1 LSERVDCV
9 VIGAGIVGLAV
20 GRALAEA
27 GRDVV
32 VLERNDRI
40 GEETSARNSEV
51 IHAGIHYATGSLKAR
66 LCVDGK
72 RQLYQYCEQ
81 KRIPHRRCGKL
92 IVAADGAP
100 PSRLEHIASQ
110 AEANGVIDLE
120 WLDAGALAHRE
131 PSVRGSAALWSPSTG
146 IVDVHALVQALA
158 GDIEAAGGVIA
169 TGSEVQGVEVVT
181 DAIRLEVRS
190 HGDASELDAATVINA
205 AGLSAGRLAANAR
218 GAEGNTLPS
227 IRFAKGNYFL
237 YEGHCPF
244 TALVYP
250 LPVDGGLGIHATFDL
265 AGRLRFGPDVEWV
278 ERIDYAVD
286 GRRRGAFAEAIR
298 SYWPALDET
307 RLVPGYAGIRPKLV
321 GPGEPPADFRI
332 DLAARGTRRQ
342 LVHLLG
348 IESPGLTSALA
359 IADHV
364 AERVAMAAGHAS

>member
-1 LSERVDCV
+1 MSERVDCV
-9 VIGAGIVGLAV
+9 VIGAGVVGLAV

-32 VLERNDRI
+32 VLERNGRI
-40 GEETSARNSEV
+40 GEETTARNSEV
-51 IHAGIHYATGSLKAR
+51 IHAGIHYARGSLKAR

-72 RQLYQYCEQ
+72 RQLYEYCER

-92 IVAADGAP
+92 IVAADGTSPA
-100 PSRLEHIASQ
+100 RLLRIIGQ
-110 AEANGVIDLE
+110 AEANGVTDLE
-120 WLDAGALAHRE
+120 WLDVAALARRE
-131 PSVRGSAALWSPSTG
+131 PAVRGAAALWSPSTG
-146 IVDVHALVQALA
+146 IVDAHALVQALA

-169 TGSEVQGVEVVT
+169 TGSEVQRLAVVP
-181 DAIRLEVRS
+181 DAIRLDIRS
-190 HGDASELDAATVINA
+190 RGDASQLEAATVINA
-205 AGLSAGRLAANAR
+205 AGLGAGPLAVCAS
-218 GAEGNTLPS
+218 GTDGPFPPP

-237 YEGHCPF
+237 YEGTCPF

-278 ERIDYAVD
+278 EHIDYAVQAE
-286 GRRRGAFAEAIR
+286 RRGAFAEAIR
-298 SYWPALDET
+298 SYWPALDEA

-321 GPGEPPADFRI
+321 GPGEAPADFRI
-332 DLAARGTRRQ
+332 DLAAGGARRQ
-342 LVHLLG
+342 LMHLLG

-364 AERVAMAAGHAS
+364 AERVAMAAGRAS